1 MPRHRAV
8 PAARA
13 AILLVA
19 AFAWFGSSASQAA
32 NVYAT
37 FQAFDGGYTYGFGTF
52 DLASPTGTSG
62 SYSYAW
68 TTLLSPTSA
77 TLANLA
83 MSPDTGA
90 MSLQYEFSEYRTITA
105 TGVLSG
111 SLGPIPALWGMAYD
125 GADDLYA
132 FNSQSA
138 GTPWLKLDPANGQEL
153 TQGTVTGAFTD
164 SDIYSSFGG
173 NLTVRPA
180 GGFYFANENN
190 GAELVTFTLSG
201 INATT
206 VLSGSFAGAGFDGG
220 GLSLFVSG
228 TSLYLLSSSSLFS
241 VDESTAALT
250 KLGEVTGL
258 PASFTDFTGAAS
270 PFVAVP
276 EPSLLTLAAGGVFAG
291 SACLVR
297 RRRTGSGAMQPFL
310 RTSSTSPEGA
320 RTGRR
325 YSSP

>member
-1 MPRHRAV
+1 MPRHRAFQV

-13 AILLVA
+13 AILLVTA
-19 AFAWFGSSASQAA
+19 LAWSGSSASQAA
-32 NVYAT
+32 DVFAT
-37 FQAFDGGYTYGFGTF
+37 LQTLNSGSFTYGFGKF

-90 MSLQYEFSEYRTITA
+90 MSLQYEFSEYRTIAA

-111 SLGPIPALWGMAYD
+111 SLGPTPTLWGMAYD

-132 FNSQSA
+132 FNSQSS
-138 GTPWLKLDPANGQEL
+138 GTPWLKLDPTNGQEL

-173 NLTVRPA
+173 NLTARVA
-180 GGFYFANENN
+180 GGFYYANESN

-201 INATT
+201 TNATT
-206 VLSGSFAGAGFDGG
+206 VL
-220 GLSLFVSG
+220 
-228 TSLYLLSSSSLFS
+228 
-241 VDESTAALT
+241 
-250 KLGEVTGL
+250 L
-258 PASFTDFTGAAS
+258 PVRPRPSS
-270 PFVAVP
+270 PFP
-276 EPSLLTLAAGGVFAG
+276 N
-291 SACLVR
+291 R
-297 RRRTGSGAMQPFL
+297 RS
-310 RTSSTSPEGA
+310 
-320 RTGRR
+320 
-325 YSSP
+325 

>member
-1 MPRHRAV
+1 MPRHRALPV
-8 PAARA
+8 AAARA
-13 AILLVA
+13 AMLFVA
-19 AFAWFGSSASQAA
+19 ALAWSASSVSQAA
-32 NVYAT
+32 DVYAT
-37 FQAFDGGYTYGFGTF
+37 FQTFDGTSLTYAYGFGTF

-77 TLANLA
+77 TLANPA
-83 MSPDTGA
+83 MSPDSGE

-111 SLGPIPALWGMAYD
+111 SLGPAPALWGMAYD

-132 FNSQSA
+132 FNSQSS
-138 GTPWLKLDPANGQEL
+138 GTPWLKLDPTNGQQL
-153 TQGTVTGAFTD
+153 TEGTVTGAFTD
-164 SDIYSSFGG
+164 NDIYSSFGG
-173 NLTVRPA
+173 NLTARPA

-190 GAELVTFTLSG
+190 GAELVQFIPSG
-201 INATT
+201 TNATT
-206 VLSGSFAGAGFDGG
+206 VLSGSFAGAGFVGG

-250 KLGEVTGL
+250 QLGTVTGL
-258 PASFTDFTGAAS
+258 PAGFTDFTGAAS

-276 EPSLLTLAAGGVFAG
+276 EPSLLTLLAGGVLAG
-291 SACLVR
+291 SVSLSR
-297 RRRTGSGAMQPFL
+297 RRRAGQGRS
-310 RTSSTSPEGA
+310 RVA
-320 RTGRR
+320 R
-325 YSSP
+325 